1 MTPPVVALL
10 AFPGMQALDLVGPHE
25 VFSGAN
31 DELRRRA
38 YDVRVVSHRGGAV
51 ASESGLAVMSTP
63 WTSLRAPIHTL
74 VVPGGPAT
82 RILGAD
88 SPEAKWLGRVGPHVE
103 RLATVCTGSFLA
115 AQAGLLAG
123 RRVTTHWKFLD
134 ALQRRHPSLTVD
146 GDPIYINDGHVWSS
160 AGVTAGIDL
169 ALALVEHDHGGD
181 VAQAV
186 ARDLVMFLRRPGGQS
201 QFAAPTWTEPATDA
215 PVRAVQLHIDANP
228 GDDLGLA
235 ALAARASMSERHLA
249 RLFTRQVGLTP
260 ARYVER
266 VRIEAARRRLERDDT
281 TTAVV
286 AKECGFGTAETLR
299 RAFHRHLGVSP
310 DDYRRRFATS
320 ADSTT

>member
-1 MTPPVVALL
+1 VRW
-10 AFPGMQALDLVGPHE
+10 
-25 VFSGAN
+25 
-31 DELRRRA
+31 LRR
-38 YDVRVVSHRGGAV
+38 V
-51 ASESGLAVMSTP
+51 AP
-63 WTSLRAPIHTL
+63 R
-74 VVPGGPAT
+74 
-82 RILGAD
+82 
-88 SPEAKWLGRVGPHVE
+88 VE

-115 AQAGLLAG
+115 AQAGLLTG

-134 ALQRRHPSLTVD
+134 TLQRRHPSVTVD
-146 GDPIYINDGHVWSS
+146 GDPIYINDGHVWTS

-201 QFAAPTWTEPATDA
+201 QFAAPTWTEAATDP
-215 PVRAVQLHIDANP
+215 PVRAVQLYIDANP
-228 GDDLGLA
+228 GDDLGLG

-249 RLFTRQVGLTP
+249 RLFTKQVGMTP

-266 VRIEAARRRLERDDT
+266 DRIDAARRRLERDDT

-286 AKECGFGTAETLR
+286 AKECGFGSAETLR

-310 DDYRRRFATS
+310 DDYRRRFATVS
-320 ADSTT
+320 NP

>member
-1 MTPPVVALL
+1 MKPPVVALL

-25 VFSGAN
+25 VFTGAN
-31 DELRRRA
+31 DELGHPA
-38 YDVRVVSHRGGAV
+38 YDVRVVSQHGGSV
-51 ASESGLAVMSTP
+51 ASQSGLAVATAP
-63 WTSLRAPIHTL
+63 WSGVRGAIHTL

-82 RILGAD
+82 RVLGSD
-88 SPEAKWLGRVGPHVE
+88 SPEVRWLRRAGPRAE

-115 AQAGLLAG
+115 AHAGLLAG

-134 ALQRRHPSLTVD
+134 TLQRRHPSLTVD
-146 GDPIYINDGHVWSS
+146 GDAIYINDGHVWTS

-181 VAQAV
+181 IAQAV

-201 QFAAPTWTEPATDA
+201 QFAAPTWTEPATDP
-215 PVRAVQLHIDANP
+215 PVRAVQLYIDANP
-228 GDDLGLA
+228 GADLGLA

-249 RLFTRQVGLTP
+249 RLFTRQVGTTP

-310 DDYRRRFATS
+310 DDYRRRFATI
-320 ADSTT
+320 AIH